1 MAFIVS
7 TTKLFGTAATTNL
20 AVTLPDHQAGD
31 YFVIFSGMDTGTT
44 TAGGTMTWAA
54 VTGVTQNV
62 TGTGITSTLIYAKTA
77 GASETLTI
85 TTADAYAIQLIQI
98 RDADGTTPFDGT
110 GTHATNG
117 ATAAS
122 TLTSRTFTTSNPNS
136 LVLYFVASEGVATQ
150 THSDPGVMS
159 LASHDSTG
167 TTATTSA
174 ASSAAWYIE
183 ATPGTVPA
191 VTWSSSASTTFT
203 RATIAFNNAPGGR
216 VPAYVMNSPAPATR
230 ITSAFHIGTVDPTFT
245 FPGTLTNIGNVAG
258 KTRAYSAAVLGADF
272 GINPYASGV
281 SKTSAIV
288 AATSLAGYE
297 INFATARNMTGQLLV
312 GSLIANNPKTGT
324 FSLGRISQGGSVLA
338 VGTSTTAWNAYQIAA
353 SDSEPT
359 PEQRYVFAIQPG
371 YANTAYATGTASAT
385 VTSIDFFQFIENY
398 PNGTAGVTY
407 LSEFH
412 QANPHVVAG
421 GTSTVPVDNDGLV
434 EVGKSFRL
442 PLIQKTGPTSLVS
455 YIPIKIGGVDPVHF
469 MIDFGT
475 LQFPRRATPSLGEI
489 SFHADNNVVGIEYHG
504 TAGDSIKHTNSVIT
518 SPNKYYWRFN
528 AATVASPS
536 VTYDFSGLSVI
547 GAGQVGL
554 SSVVPLSE
562 VSFVQCDEIDISS
575 ANTLTFCVFSQ
586 STANTTT
593 EGAIK
598 ITASTE
604 AGLQTI
610 INKLINC
617 EFENNLSNAAIDIV
631 YTGSAGPITLSM
643 TSGTFSGNSKDIRW
657 DAPASSNLTINLS
670 GTADPTTTFAT
681 NGNIVTLVN
690 TKTFTVTNVTANTE
704 LRLYKQSDMSLLAG
718 VEDIG
723 NTTPG
728 AVNFSIAND
737 TENTGKY
744 TATYSYSY
752 TGDIPVYVVAHSLSF
767 QWLRSSATL
776 KSTNSELKI
785 SQIPDRQYQNL

>member
-1 MAFIVS
+1 MAYVVS
-7 TTKLFGTAATTNL
+7 TTRLFGGAAVTNL
-20 AVTLPDHQAGD
+20 AITLPAHVAGD

-77 GASETLTI
+77 GAAETLTI

-98 RDADGTTPFDGT
+98 RGADQTTPFDGT

-117 ATAAS
+117 ATLS
-122 TLTSRTFTTSNPNS
+122 NVLTSGTFATSLSNS
-136 LVLYFVASEGVATQ
+136 LVLYFVASEGTATQ

-174 ASSAAWYIE
+174 ASSAAWYIQ
-183 ATPGTVPA
+183 AAAGTVPA
-191 VTWSSSASTTFT
+191 ATWSSSLSTTFT
-203 RATIAFNNAPGGR
+203 RATIAFRNAAGGI

-245 FPGTLTNIGNVAG
+245 FPAALTNIGNVAG
-258 KTRAYSAAVLGADF
+258 KTRTFSAAVLGADF
-272 GINPYASGV
+272 GVNPYASGI
-281 SKTSAIV
+281 SKTSATV

-312 GSLIANNPKTGT
+312 GSLIANSPKTGT
-324 FSLGRISQGGSVLA
+324 FSLGSIAQGGSVLA

-353 SDSEPT
+353 SDSKPT
-359 PEQRYVFAIQPG
+359 TEQRYVFAIQPG
-371 YANTAYATGTASAT
+371 FSGTAYATGTASAT

-412 QANPHVVAG
+412 QANEHIVAG
-421 GTSTVPVDNDGLV
+421 GTSTNPVDNDGLV
-434 EVGKSFRL
+434 GVGKSFLL

-455 YIPIKIGGVDPVHF
+455 YIPIRIGGGSPINF

-475 LQFPRRATPSLGEI
+475 LQFPRRANTTLREI
-489 SFHADNNVVGIEYHG
+489 SFHANNNVVGIEYHG
-504 TAGDSIKHTNSVIT
+504 KAGDSIKHTNSVIT

-528 AATVASPS
+528 AATGNTGV

-575 ANTLTFCVFSQ
+575 ANTLTSCVFAQ
-586 STANTTT
+586 STASATT
-593 EGAIK
+593 GGVIK
-598 ITASTE
+598 ITSSTE
-604 AGLQTI
+604 AGLQSI
-610 INKLINC
+610 VNKLVNC
-617 EFENNLSNAAIDIV
+617 QFEDNLSNAAIDII
-631 YTGSAGPITLSM
+631 YTGTAGPITLSM

-670 GTADPTTTFAT
+670 GTADPITSFAT

-785 SQIPDRQYQNL
+785 SQIPDRQYQNP